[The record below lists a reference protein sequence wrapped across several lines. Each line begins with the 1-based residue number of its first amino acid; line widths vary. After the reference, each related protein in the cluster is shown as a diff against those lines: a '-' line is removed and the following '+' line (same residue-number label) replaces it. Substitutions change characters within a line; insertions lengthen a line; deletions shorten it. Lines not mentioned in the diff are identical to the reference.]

1 MANFKFTKIRDIGL
15 TPPVRRRIPGRPL
28 CRFTREGCYLPPLF
42 LTERH
47 SFATAP
53 QPHLRGVP
61 ITRAERK
68 RQNHFN
74 FSLSQAASGNRR
86 PMRSPRYSFAWLKA
100 AVSRAGAL

>member
-15 TPPVRRRIPGRPL
+15 IALVQRCIPRRPL

-61 ITRAERK
+61 ITRAKRK

-74 FSLSQAASGNRR
+74 FSLSRVAIGNRR
-86 PMRSPRYSFAWLKA
+86 PMWSPRYPSARLKP
-100 AVSRAGAL
+100 AVSREGVL